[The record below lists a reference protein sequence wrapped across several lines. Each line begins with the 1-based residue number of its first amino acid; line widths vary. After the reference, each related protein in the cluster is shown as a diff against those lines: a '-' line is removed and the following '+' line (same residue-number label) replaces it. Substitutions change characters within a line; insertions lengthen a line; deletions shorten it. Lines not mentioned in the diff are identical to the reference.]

1 MINLPV
7 SKGARAG
14 WRAVPMQDNDSA
26 MELLD
31 ALRLQWEWGAD
42 EALLDAPQDRR
53 HAPPPPPL
61 AFAKPQE
68 PALAP
73 TRRPAPAPRPAAA
86 PLEGPEEAARLA
98 AGCATLE
105 ELAAAMRGFSGCA
118 LKDTA
123 TQLVFADGAADA
135 RLVIVG
141 EAPGGEEDRS
151 GKPFVGPAGQLLDRM
166 LGSIGLD
173 RTQVRIINA
182 VPWRPP
188 GNRTPTE
195 AEIALCL
202 PFLHRQIALIAPL
215 GLVTLGGVAA
225 KALLGADAQSGIRR
239 LRGKWREAQIE
250 GLPEPLPCL
259 PSYHPAYLLR
269 TSLAKRESWQDMLS
283 LRAWLK
289 TQS

>member
-1 MINLPV
+1 
-7 SKGARAG
+7 
-14 WRAVPMQDNDSA
+14 MQDNDSA

-53 HAPPPPPL
+53 HALPPAPL
-61 AFAKPQE
+61 AFPQPQA
-68 PALAP
+68 PASAPARRLAP
-73 TRRPAPAPRPAAA
+73 PPRPAAT
-86 PLEGPEEAARLA
+86 PLAGPEDAARLA
-98 AGCATLE
+98 AGCTTLE
-105 ELAAAMRGFSGCA
+105 ELAEAMRGFSGCA

-135 RLVIVG
+135 RLIIVG
-141 EAPGGEEDRS
+141 EAPGGEEDRV

-173 RTQVRIINA
+173 RTQVRIINT

-195 AEIALCL
+195 TEIALCL
-202 PFLHRQIALIAPL
+202 PFLHRQIALIAPRGLLIL
-215 GLVTLGGVAA
+215 GAVAA
-225 KALLGADAQSGIRR
+225 KALLGAEAQGGIRR
-239 LRGKWREAQIE
+239 LRGKWRDAHIE
-250 GLPEPLPCL
+250 GLPDPLPCL

-269 TSLAKRESWQDMLS
+269 TPLAKRESWQDMLN
-283 LRAWLK
+283 LQDWLK